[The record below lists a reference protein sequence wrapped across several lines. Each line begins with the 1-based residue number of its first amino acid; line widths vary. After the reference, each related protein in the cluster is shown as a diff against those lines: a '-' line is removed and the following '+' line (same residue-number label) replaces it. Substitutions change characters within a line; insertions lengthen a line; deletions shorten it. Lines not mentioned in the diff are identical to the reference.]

1 MLKKEAEDDAACRAE
16 HGGKWNAK
24 TSEMKTQRLRKEWA
38 ATGQI
43 CGQEQT
49 KLQHIASH
57 LAGNRPILE
66 LVSTAPEELAKQVPS
81 SLGAPKPAV
90 MSEARSLSQQLHGL
104 LGELEDLCEARDAIQ
119 TRWAE
124 AAGSVDIR
132 GALRGSDPGAREAL
146 AQAELAKY
154 EPVVGE
160 FRASVAE
167 QQRVLTLIV
176 SAHAEFISLK
186 PPSTEVETLKQE

>member
-1 MLKKEAEDDAACRAE
+1 M
-16 HGGKWNAK
+16 
-24 TSEMKTQRLRKEWA
+24 
-38 ATGQI
+38 
-43 CGQEQT
+43 
-49 KLQHIASH
+49 
-57 LAGNRPILE
+57 
-66 LVSTAPEELAKQVPS
+66 
-81 SLGAPKPAV
+81 
-90 MSEARSLSQQLHGL
+90 
-104 LGELEDLCEARDAIQ
+104 
-119 TRWAE
+119 
-124 AAGSVDIR
+124 
-132 GALRGSDPGAREAL
+132 